1 MITELFTH
9 LRFLLLRKRRSEVD
23 DELQFHIEQSIAAKL
38 SAGLSPVEARRQTLI
53 EFGGV
58 ERTREEVEQQ
68 RPGRVL
74 STVVEDARYTLR
86 VLAKSPGFTFVTL
99 VTLALCIGAN
109 TLVFGLLDLLVL
121 RPLNVPDGANLYQ
134 VDSRGGDPSTSYPD
148 YVDLRDHNRA
158 FAGLAL
164 YEMSTAALDSD
175 GTPVPVWLYTASGNY
190 FDVVGVHPFLGRF
203 FHESDIHG
211 PDSAPYIVLSYAYWQ
226 SHFQSDRSVVG
237 RTVHINKFNY
247 TILGIAPRGFRGTEI
262 FYAPALWVPTV
273 DEQQIEGN
281 SMLNARGSRGLW
293 VVGRLKP
300 EVAPAQ
306 AAADLNTVAVW
317 LAKSY
322 PKDDDGIAFSLG
334 KPGLAGDLLGKP
346 VRAFV
351 AGLMLLAGLFLLAAC
366 ANLGGLFAARA
377 SDRMREVA
385 LRLALG
391 SSRGRILR
399 QLLTEAILVS
409 VAGGALG
416 LVGSIV
422 LMRAVSAWQP
432 LPDMPIKLDLQ
443 PDLRTCAA
451 ALLLALASGLLF
463 GIVPLRQVLNTDPYQ
478 GIKNGAAGLSR
489 MRRFS
494 FRDLLLAAQIAVC
507 AVLVTASLVAV
518 RGMLRSLHSN
528 LGFNPR
534 NAIQVNTD
542 LDMAGCKG
550 EQVAAMQRRMMETVA
565 RIPGITAVAYAERIP
580 LNLGYGGGTVFRDE
594 TTDYRMSN
602 QATNALQYGVSPGY
616 FHAAETTLL
625 QGRAFTWNDK
635 ADTPRVAVINR
646 ELARILFGANV
657 DPVGRHFKIYSGTRI
672 QVVGLAEQGKYKT
685 LSEDATP
692 AMFFP
697 ILQAPSSATWLVI
710 RTSRDPASLIPA
722 VDQSLHALD
731 ASLPLT
737 IHTWQSEL
745 STALLAARA
754 ASIALGVLGALGA
767 LLVITGIF
775 GMAAYSVSKRLRELG
790 IRIALGAQRTTVLS
804 AALGR
809 VFRLLLIGST
819 AGLLLGIAATK
830 LLAFIVYQATP
841 HDPLVLLGVIVTML
855 ALGLVA
861 AFIPAQRALAAD
873 PLALLR
879 EE

>member
-1 MITELFTH
+1 MITELFTR

-58 ERTREEVEQQ
+58 QRTREEVEQQ
-68 RPGRVL
+68 RPGHLL
-74 STVVEDARYTLR
+74 STVVEDARYALR

-247 TILGIAPRGFRGTEI
+247 TILGVAPKGFRGTEI

-300 EVAPAQ
+300 GVAPAQ

-351 AGLMLLAGLFLLAAC
+351 AGLMLLAGLILLAAC

-432 LPDMPIKLDLQ
+432 VPDMPIKLDLQ

-463 GIVPLRQVLNTDPYQ
+463 GIVPLRQVLKTDPYQ
-478 GIKNGAAGLSR
+478 GMKNGAAGLSR

-542 LDMAGCKG
+542 LDMAGYKG

-565 RIPGITAVAYAERIP
+565 RIPGVTAVAYAERIP

-625 QGRAFTWNDK
+625 QGRDFTWNDK

-646 ELARILFGANV
+646 ELARILFSANV

-697 ILQAPSSATWLVI
+697 ILQDPSSATWLVI
-710 RTSRDPASLIPA
+710 RSSRDPASLIPA

-767 LLVITGIF
+767 LLAITGIF

>member
-1 MITELFTH
+1 
-9 LRFLLLRKRRSEVD
+9 
-23 DELQFHIEQSIAAKL
+23 
-38 SAGLSPVEARRQTLI
+38 
-53 EFGGV
+53 
-58 ERTREEVEQQ
+58 
-68 RPGRVL
+68 
-74 STVVEDARYTLR
+74 
-86 VLAKSPGFTFVTL
+86 
-99 VTLALCIGAN
+99 
-109 TLVFGLLDLLVL
+109 
-121 RPLNVPDGANLYQ
+121 
-134 VDSRGGDPSTSYPD
+134 
-148 YVDLRDHNRA
+148 
-158 FAGLAL
+158 
-164 YEMSTAALDSD
+164 MSTAALDSD